1 LDACSDILR
10 PMSLRK
16 VGTSGTKGRGGGT
29 GRFCDAVAFMAMA
42 VGSSSR
48 RVQDVENEGS

>member
-29 GRFCDAVAFMAMA
+29 GRFRDALAFVAAT
-42 VGSSSR
+42 VCSSSR